1 MLVYLLCFFFSS
13 RRRHTRC
20 ALVTG
25 GSDVCSSDLA
35 RSAHRRGRQRR
46 ADAKL
51 GRGGDPMGS
60 DVRTL
65 RHGSC
70 GHLLLDGKSPPCCG
84 GVKRMTGSAEP
95 PAVHRAPKGTRRK
108 SARLGGVRPWWAV
121 AIWLGS
127 IAAPAASFAAA
138 LEPAARP
145 NILVIVADD
154 LGYADRKST

>member
-1 MLVYLLCFFFSS
+1 
-13 RRRHTRC
+13 
-20 ALVTG
+20 
-25 GSDVCSSDLA
+25 
-35 RSAHRRGRQRR
+35 
-46 ADAKL
+46 
-51 GRGGDPMGS
+51 
-60 DVRTL
+60 
-65 RHGSC
+65 
-70 GHLLLDGKSPPCCG
+70 
-84 GVKRMTGSAEP
+84 MTGSAEP

-154 LGYADRKST
+154 LGYADLGAFGGEIDTPNLDSLALRGTRMAAFYTAPTCSPTRAMLMTGIDSHRVGLAIGRASGRERVCRYV